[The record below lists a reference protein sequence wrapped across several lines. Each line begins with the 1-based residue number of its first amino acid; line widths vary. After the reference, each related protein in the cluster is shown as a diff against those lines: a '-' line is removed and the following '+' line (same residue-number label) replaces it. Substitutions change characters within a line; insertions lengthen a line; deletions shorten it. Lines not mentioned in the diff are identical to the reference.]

1 MHAPMRPAS
10 PATAGV
16 HRDLAEVKR
25 QLDSI
30 RAVLPYAQDPALLS
44 LVEAVTTLHGAVVS
58 LTGVVDQLATAG
70 QRTTGS
76 ATPLVEG

>member
-1 MHAPMRPAS
+1 MNTPMRPVS

-16 HRDLAEVKR
+16 HRELAEVKR

-30 RAVLPYAQDPALLS
+30 RAVLLYAQDPEVLS

-58 LTGVVDQLATAG
+58 LTGVVDQLTTAG
-70 QRTTGS
+70 QRPTGS
-76 ATPLVEG
+76 APPLVEG

>member
-1 MHAPMRPAS
+1 MNTPMRPVS

-16 HRDLAEVKR
+16 HRELAEVKR

-30 RAVLPYAQDPALLS
+30 RAVLLYAQDAEMLS

-58 LTGVVDQLATAG
+58 LTGVVDHLTTAG
-70 QRTTGS
+70 QRTTPS
-76 ATPLVEG
+76 VEG